1 MAHQNY
7 YEDINI
13 GDEVPTLKKD
23 PTTQQLV
30 KYAGASGDYY
40 QIHYDKS
47 FALANNLPN
56 VILHGAL
63 KNAFLG
69 QLMTDFIGLEGKLKK
84 LTVQYRAMDIPGTP
98 VFAKGIVTKKYV
110 SDGENIIECDIRLE
124 THEGKVTTPGT
135 AKISLPLKTD

>member
-1 MAHQNY
+1 MTIQNY

-13 GDEVPTLKKD
+13 GDNIPTLQKD

-47 FALANNLPN
+47 FALSNNLPD

-69 QLMTDFIGLEGKLKK
+69 QLMTDFMGLEGKLKR

-98 VFAKGIVTKKYV
+98 VFAKGNVTKKYV
-110 SDGENIIECDIRLE
+110 ENGENIIECDIRLE
-124 THEGKVTTPGT
+124 THEGEVTTPGS
-135 AKISLPLKTD
+135 AKISLPSKSL